1 MLVSAWWVD
10 NEEVHMKN
18 TIKAVALGLSLLL
31 ANVSFCSAQ
40 DLQKGF
46 DTLGGKLIRKGDLQ

>member
-1 MLVSAWWVD
+1 MIKVF
-10 NEEVHMKN
+10 
-18 TIKAVALGLSLLL
+18 KAVALGLSLLL
-31 ANVSFCSAQ
+31 ATVSFCSAQ